1 MTRIFHLFLVLKI
14 DPMSACDIRPVFT
27 LPTRDSTLQCKR
39 CVHLWNS
46 FPCIVTLLYSLY
58 LTYNFG
64 PNALKHV
71 VAMNKPPKLR
81 SASSH
86 YLKILGKVKVTL
98 LLGTYEF
105 SIHVIVYEEKRNV
118 LLLGSDAFYNRLIY
132 DRGKY
137 LAFADKRH
145 KPIPIHYELTPGAIK
160 SIIYHFDSKRCKNQI
175 KNKGC
180 QAKVWWLCF
189 LSHWHALNLGTTKT
203 ELYLRS
209 IYSSNQLHFFQFCKL
224 PYYQNNLHLFP
235 QWYSQKLFP
244 L

>member
-1 MTRIFHLFLVLKI
+1 MVRT
-14 DPMSACDIRPVFT
+14 CD
-27 LPTRDSTLQCKR
+27 
-39 CVHLWNS
+39 
-46 FPCIVTLLYSLY
+46 SLY

-132 DRGKY
+132 DRGRY

-160 SIIYHFDSKRCKNQI
+160 SIIFTI
-175 KNKGC
+175 
-180 QAKVWWLCF
+180 LF
-189 LSHWHALNLGTTKT
+189 LSTIMLLYYMSQWTIYYSCIYFIPSNIYLNI
-203 ELYLRS
+203 S
-209 IYSSNQLHFFQFCKL
+209 F
-224 PYYQNNLHLFP
+224 
-235 QWYSQKLFP
+235 KLFNA
-244 L
+244 LSF